1 MDARLF
7 TIAVERD
14 TDILLARERTRK
26 IAALVGFDGQDQNRI
41 TTAVSEIVRNALEYG
56 GGGRVEYRLFGEKPA
71 QTLAISV
78 QDRGPG
84 MTNVDAVLAG
94 THRSTTG
101 MGVGILGARRLMD
114 RFDIQTAPGK
124 GTTVILEKVLSPRA
138 KAVMSSDLRDLTEA
152 LTKQEGLDP
161 LSEIRRQNQEMVV
174 QLEELNQR
182 QQELFELNLELQDT
196 NRGVVALYAELEDR
210 ADHLRRADQ
219 LKSRFLS
226 NMSHEFRTPLNS
238 ILSLSRLLLSRSDGP
253 LTPEQERQV
262 QFVRKAAENLTEL
275 VNDLLDLARVEAG
288 KTVITPAEFS
298 IADLFSTLRGMLRPL
313 LPGDAVALIFEEAGD
328 LPNVISDEGKVSQ
341 ILRNFISNA
350 LKFTQRGEV
359 RIWAEHDKAEDTITF
374 RVRDTG
380 IGIEPKDIE
389 VIWQEFG
396 QIPSALQG
404 RVKGT
409 GLGLPLSK
417 KLAELLLGGVDVV
430 SAAGEGSVFSLTVPR
445 IYRSSDP
452 AEAEEEWMV
461 DPDRLHILVVEDN
474 PADSFSAQRAL
485 AQSRYQ
491 VIPVRS
497 IAEAKRVMERVEP
510 AAILLDVMLQGEE
523 CWRLLIELKQNER
536 THSIPVVIISTT
548 QEERKARSFG
558 ADDYMD
564 KPLDPKRLVK
574 TLDELTGANSVTKVL
589 LVDDEEISRYL
600 IRQLL
605 PRGVFDVREA
615 ATASDGLAAAAR
627 DAPDVILL
635 DLSMPD
641 FDGFEFLERLS
652 ATQKLAAPPAV
663 IVTSMLLDN
672 QQRRRLDKA
681 AGIVSKIDLNSDTLV
696 AAIRRAVEAAP

>member
-1 MDARLF
+1 
-7 TIAVERD
+7 
-14 TDILLARERTRK
+14 
-26 IAALVGFDGQDQNRI
+26 
-41 TTAVSEIVRNALEYG
+41 
-56 GGGRVEYRLFGEKPA
+56 
-71 QTLAISV
+71 
-78 QDRGPG
+78 
-84 MTNVDAVLAG
+84 
-94 THRSTTG
+94 
-101 MGVGILGARRLMD
+101 
-114 RFDIQTAPGK
+114 
-124 GTTVILEKVLSPRA
+124 
-138 KAVMSSDLRDLTEA
+138 
-152 LTKQEGLDP
+152 
-161 LSEIRRQNQEMVV
+161 
-174 QLEELNQR
+174 
-182 QQELFELNLELQDT
+182 
-196 NRGVVALYAELEDR
+196 LYAELEDR

-452 AEAEEEWMV
+452 AEAEEEWTV
-461 DPDRLHILVVEDN
+461 DPDRLQILAVEDN

-497 IAEAKRVMERVEP
+497 IVEAKRVMERVEP

-564 KPLDPKRLVK
+564 KPLDPRRLVK

-635 DLSMPD
+635 DLSMSD

-652 ATQKLAAPPAV
+652 AAQKLAAPPAV

-696 AAIRRAVEAAP
+696 AAIRRAVEAAS